1 MNTQQRAILS
11 KARRLLAMDSRWI
24 TVKPNGAENKGSPVK
39 IDESGRI
46 EAGMGGKFNGEKI
59 NEVRKSFVGA
69 KPPSKEHL
77 AAVAKPKYEKK
88 PPAKVKLKET
98 HIQIKEPIKAEKSIF
113 GGYWVEGMPENSSI
127 DRNDVT
133 VKNGYIVGVRKG
145 LEQAMSRELR
155 RTIETVGEA
164 QPLSEKTLVKQKA
177 EADAK
182 AEREAQSERR
192 AAIMVALLRGEMTP
206 EVIEYLE
213 HIGKQ
218 AETSVA
224 SIPATTAASSTG
236 VQSKTS
242 IQEKIKQS
250 KINKGGEGAESRK
263 AISFPQEIKKLVS
276 ESKEGGYDFS
286 RTDREVAVNFAKN
299 VLMIG
304 RKGGSTFKMFSD
316 LANHSW
322 QREVFDARSL
332 GLWGD
337 AEKYAK
343 EGLLEEID
351 GNTYKYKFTEQGAF
365 LARKALLEAKGRIE
379 KRVVAKSATA
389 VSKNLEEKADT
400 GNNKKAEKA
409 ANKAKKEQDGTKTNI
424 GHIAKETEK
433 AVMVNAL
440 CEVAGHDKP
449 IKVGVWFPKSRLV
462 NGNAPIDLIRQ
473 KEREL
478 SEKFRGGLSGYE
490 LDGASEEPEDKAYLQ
505 HKPKSSSNSNGGT
518 ILNVPYKQRNIAKQF
533 GAKWDAEKKTWYI
546 PEGEEVPPQIKYLIA
561 KDSMCMMAQDRSLR
575 SYDQD
580 GRLHVESSN
589 ISKATVNPYYGS
601 EIPNYQQLGL
611 EPKKVY
617 YLLRDPEE
625 LEKAAPTFNNLPLLS
640 KHIPVSADEP
650 QKDVIVGTTGSDA
663 KFEDGYLK
671 CSLAVWDSEAIAGI
685 ESGEQVELSSAY
697 HYTADMTAG
706 EFEGRHYDG
715 VMRDI
720 VGNHVA
726 LVDVG
731 RAGRDVVVSDADPFH
746 ERKIMKLKAGAKA
759 RIQAAVQPLLAQDAE
774 LSPDELLQV
783 IGSLTNEVQTA
794 EDDGEDLPPENVENV
809 GTDEDE
815 PEDGDNNSAPA
826 EPEELAEDEEPEAP
840 EGGAPKPAQDAAISK
855 MAMDAAIKRAVE
867 AERKR
872 SQALATAQRE
882 VAHIVGDVAMD
893 NAADV
898 YKFALEQS
906 GIDVTGVHP
915 SAYRAMVGMLGKPK
929 QPMAQDAAK
938 TAEQFPGL
946 SRIRKA

>member
-11 KARRLLAMDSRWI
+11 KSRRLLAMDAEWDESKHPRAENGQFGNGRLNLPENPTRGDLRRAAKQWLSENLQGKTVPTSDGKKVTFNRNDSTDHLSFNASRSKLHAQAVTFVADVFQTGRFI
-24 TVKPNGAENKGSPVK
+24 GREELAHERKDNFVAFHKYQKQVEIDGYRVLLEAAAGELPNGELEAVDEMIAYNQRLAGKEKVGNAPASIETAKDNGQAAGFVSYADKHTPFAEDGQV
-39 IDESGRI
+39 
-46 EAGMGGKFNGEKI
+46 
-59 NEVRKSFVGA
+59 
-69 KPPSKEHL
+69 H
-77 AAVAKPKYEKK
+77 
-88 PPAKVKLKET
+88 
-98 HIQIKEPIKAEKSIF
+98 
-113 GGYWVEGMPENSSI
+113 
-127 DRNDVT
+127 
-133 VKNGYIVGVRKG
+133 
-145 LEQAMSRELR
+145 
-155 RTIETVGEA
+155 ETVGYI
-164 QPLSEKTLVKQKA
+164 
-177 EADAK
+177 
-182 AEREAQSERR
+182 R
-192 AAIMVALLRGEMTP
+192 IM
-206 EVIEYLE
+206 
-213 HIGKQ
+213 
-218 AETSVA
+218 
-224 SIPATTAASSTG
+224 
-236 VQSKTS
+236 
-242 IQEKIKQS
+242 KI
-250 KINKGGEGAESRK
+250 
-263 AISFPQEIKKLVS
+263 
-276 ESKEGGYDFS
+276 
-286 RTDREVAVNFAKN
+286 TDQN
-299 VLMIG
+299 G
-304 RKGGSTFKMFSD
+304 RD
-316 LANHSW
+316 
-322 QREVFDARSL
+322 V
-332 GLWGD
+332 
-337 AEKYAK
+337 
-343 EGLLEEID
+343 
-351 GNTYKYKFTEQGAF
+351 
-365 LARKALLEAKGRIE
+365 
-379 KRVVAKSATA
+379 
-389 VSKNLEEKADT
+389 
-400 GNNKKAEKA
+400 
-409 ANKAKKEQDGTKTNI
+409 TKTYD
-424 GHIAKETEK
+424 E
-433 AVMVNAL
+433 
-440 CEVAGHDKP
+440 D
-449 IKVGVWFPKSRLV
+449 RLS
-462 NGNAPIDLIRQ
+462 L
-473 KEREL
+473 
-478 SEKFRGGLSGYE
+478 
-490 LDGASEEPEDKAYLQ
+490 
-505 HKPKSSSNSNGGT
+505 
-518 ILNVPYKQRNIAKQF
+518 
-533 GAKWDAEKKTWYI
+533 
-546 PEGEEVPPQIKYLIA
+546 
-561 KDSMCMMAQDRSLR
+561 AQDRSLR

-650 QKDVIVGTTGSDA
+650 QKEVIAGTTGSDTVF
-663 KFEDGYLK
+663 KDGYLK
-671 CSLAVWDSEAIAGI
+671 CSLAVWDAEAIAGI

-697 HYTADMTAG
+697 YYTADMTAG

-746 ERKIMKLKAGAKA
+746 ERKTMKLKAGAKA

-815 PEDGDNNSAPA
+815 PEDGENNPAPA
-826 EPEELAEDEEPEAP
+826 EPEEPAEDEEPEAP

-938 TAEQFPGL
+938 TAEKFPGL

>member
-11 KARRLLAMDSRWI
+11 KARRMLAIDSRWI

-69 KPPSKEHL
+69 KTPSKEHL
-77 AAVAKPKYEKK
+77 AAVAKPKSEKK

-145 LEQAMSRELR
+145 LEQAMSRELG

-164 QPLSEKTLVKQKA
+164 QPLSEKTLAKQKA
-177 EADAK
+177 EAEAK

-206 EVIEYLE
+206 DVIEYLE

-224 SIPATTAASSTG
+224 SRPETTA
-236 VQSKTS
+236 KDRLS
-242 IQEKIKQS
+242 I
-250 KINKGGEGAESRK
+250 
-263 AISFPQEIKKLVS
+263 
-276 ESKEGGYDFS
+276 
-286 RTDREVAVNFAKN
+286 
-299 VLMIG
+299 
-304 RKGGSTFKMFSD
+304 
-316 LANHSW
+316 
-322 QREVFDARSL
+322 
-332 GLWGD
+332 
-337 AEKYAK
+337 
-343 EGLLEEID
+343 
-351 GNTYKYKFTEQGAF
+351 
-365 LARKALLEAKGRIE
+365 
-379 KRVVAKSATA
+379 
-389 VSKNLEEKADT
+389 
-400 GNNKKAEKA
+400 
-409 ANKAKKEQDGTKTNI
+409 
-424 GHIAKETEK
+424 
-433 AVMVNAL
+433 
-440 CEVAGHDKP
+440 
-449 IKVGVWFPKSRLV
+449 
-462 NGNAPIDLIRQ
+462 
-473 KEREL
+473 
-478 SEKFRGGLSGYE
+478 
-490 LDGASEEPEDKAYLQ
+490 
-505 HKPKSSSNSNGGT
+505 
-518 ILNVPYKQRNIAKQF
+518 
-533 GAKWDAEKKTWYI
+533 
-546 PEGEEVPPQIKYLIA
+546 
-561 KDSMCMMAQDRSLR
+561 AQDRSLR

-650 QKDVIVGTTGSDA
+650 QKEVIAGTTGSDTV
-663 KFEDGYLK
+663 FEDGYLK
-671 CSLAVWDSEAIAGI
+671 CSLAVWDAEAIAGI

-783 IGSLTNEVQTA
+783 IGSLTNEVKTA

-815 PEDGDNNSAPA
+815 PEDGENNPA
-826 EPEELAEDEEPEAP
+826 LTEPEEPAEDEEPEEP

-855 MAMDAAIKRAVE
+855 MAMDVAIKRAVE

>member
-1 MNTQQRAILS
+1 MMENIPNNLPENAEFPHQSPLQSETAHDGGRPSENGRLNLPENPTRGDLRRAAKQWLS
-11 KARRLLAMDSRWI
+11 ENLQGKTIPTSDGKKVTFNRNDSTDHLSFNASRSKLHAQAVTFVADVFQTGKFIGREELAHERKDNFVAFHKYQKQVEIDSYRVLLEAAAGEL
-24 TVKPNGAENKGSPVK
+24 PNGELEAVDEMIAYNQRLAGKEKVGNAPASIETAKDSDQAAGFVSYADNHTPFAEDG
-39 IDESGRI
+39 
-46 EAGMGGKFNGEKI
+46 
-59 NEVRKSFVGA
+59 
-69 KPPSKEHL
+69 
-77 AAVAKPKYEKK
+77 
-88 PPAKVKLKET
+88 
-98 HIQIKEPIKAEKSIF
+98 
-113 GGYWVEGMPENSSI
+113 
-127 DRNDVT
+127 
-133 VKNGYIVGVRKG
+133 
-145 LEQAMSRELR
+145 QAP
-155 RTIETVGEA
+155 ETVGYI
-164 QPLSEKTLVKQKA
+164 
-177 EADAK
+177 
-182 AEREAQSERR
+182 R
-192 AAIMVALLRGEMTP
+192 IM
-206 EVIEYLE
+206 
-213 HIGKQ
+213 
-218 AETSVA
+218 
-224 SIPATTAASSTG
+224 
-236 VQSKTS
+236 
-242 IQEKIKQS
+242 KI
-250 KINKGGEGAESRK
+250 
-263 AISFPQEIKKLVS
+263 
-276 ESKEGGYDFS
+276 
-286 RTDREVAVNFAKN
+286 TD
-299 VLMIG
+299 
-304 RKGGSTFKMFSD
+304 
-316 LANHSW
+316 
-322 QREVFDARSL
+322 Q
-332 GLWGD
+332 
-337 AEKYAK
+337 
-343 EGLLEEID
+343 
-351 GNTYKYKFTEQGAF
+351 
-365 LARKALLEAKGRIE
+365 KGRD
-379 KRVVAKSATA
+379 V
-389 VSKNLEEKADT
+389 T
-400 GNNKKAEKA
+400 GTYDE
-409 ANKAKKEQDGTKTNI
+409 G
-424 GHIAKETEK
+424 
-433 AVMVNAL
+433 
-440 CEVAGHDKP
+440 
-449 IKVGVWFPKSRLV
+449 RLS
-462 NGNAPIDLIRQ
+462 I
-473 KEREL
+473 
-478 SEKFRGGLSGYE
+478 
-490 LDGASEEPEDKAYLQ
+490 
-505 HKPKSSSNSNGGT
+505 
-518 ILNVPYKQRNIAKQF
+518 
-533 GAKWDAEKKTWYI
+533 
-546 PEGEEVPPQIKYLIA
+546 
-561 KDSMCMMAQDRSLR
+561 AQDRSLR

-611 EPKKVY
+611 DPKKVY

-650 QKDVIVGTTGSDA
+650 QKEVIAGTTGSDTVF
-663 KFEDGYLK
+663 KDGYLK
-671 CSLAVWDSEAIAGI
+671 CSLAVWDAEAIAGI

-706 EFEGRHYDG
+706 EFEGRYYDG

-731 RAGRDVVVSDADPFH
+731 RAGRDVVVSDSDPFY
-746 ERKIMKLKAGAKA
+746 ERKTMKLKAGAKA

-815 PEDGDNNSAPA
+815 PEDGENNPTPA
-826 EPEELAEDEEPEAP
+826 EPEEPAEDEEPEAP

>member
-46 EAGMGGKFNGEKI
+46 EAGIGGKFNGEKI

-69 KPPSKEHL
+69 KTPSKEHL
-77 AAVAKPKYEKK
+77 AAVAKPKSEKK
-88 PPAKVKLKET
+88 PTAKVKLKET

-145 LEQAMSRELR
+145 LEQAMSRELG

-164 QPLSEKTLVKQKA
+164 QPLSEKTLAKQKA

-182 AEREAQSERR
+182 AEEYKQIQQNARNAVR
-192 AAIMVALLRGEMTP
+192 ALLAREGR
-206 EVIEYLE
+206 V
-213 HIGKQ
+213 
-218 AETSVA
+218 
-224 SIPATTAASSTG
+224 TAPT
-236 VQSKTS
+236 
-242 IQEKIKQS
+242 
-250 KINKGGEGAESRK
+250 
-263 AISFPQEIKKLVS
+263 
-276 ESKEGGYDFS
+276 
-286 RTDREVAVNFAKN
+286 
-299 VLMIG
+299 
-304 RKGGSTFKMFSD
+304 
-316 LANHSW
+316 
-322 QREVFDARSL
+322 
-332 GLWGD
+332 
-337 AEKYAK
+337 
-343 EGLLEEID
+343 
-351 GNTYKYKFTEQGAF
+351 
-365 LARKALLEAKGRIE
+365 
-379 KRVVAKSATA
+379 ATA
-389 VSKNLEEKADT
+389 KD
-400 GNNKKAEKA
+400 
-409 ANKAKKEQDGTKTNI
+409 
-424 GHIAKETEK
+424 
-433 AVMVNAL
+433 
-440 CEVAGHDKP
+440 
-449 IKVGVWFPKSRLV
+449 RLS
-462 NGNAPIDLIRQ
+462 L
-473 KEREL
+473 
-478 SEKFRGGLSGYE
+478 
-490 LDGASEEPEDKAYLQ
+490 
-505 HKPKSSSNSNGGT
+505 
-518 ILNVPYKQRNIAKQF
+518 
-533 GAKWDAEKKTWYI
+533 
-546 PEGEEVPPQIKYLIA
+546 
-561 KDSMCMMAQDRSLR
+561 AQDRSLR

-611 EPKKVY
+611 DPKKVY

-650 QKDVIVGTTGSDA
+650 QKEVIAGTTGSDTVF
-663 KFEDGYLK
+663 KDGYLK
-671 CSLAVWDSEAIAGI
+671 CSLAVWDAEAIAGI

-706 EFEGRHYDG
+706 EFEGQHYDG

-731 RAGRDVVVSDADPFH
+731 RAGRDVVVSDSDPFC
-746 ERKIMKLKAGAKA
+746 ERKTMKLKAGAKA
-759 RIQAAVQPLLAQDAE
+759 RIQAAVKPLLAQDAE

-794 EDDGEDLPPENVENV
+794 EDDGEDLPPENVEDV

-815 PEDGDNNSAPA
+815 PEDGENNPAPT
-826 EPEELAEDEEPEAP
+826 EPEEPAEDEEPEAP

>member
-11 KARRLLAMDSRWI
+11 KARRLLAIDTEWDESKHPRAENGQFGSGRPSENGRLNLPENPTRGDLRRAAKQWLSENLQGKTIPTSDGKKVTFNRNDSTDHLSFNASRSKLHAQAVTFVADVFQTGKFI
-24 TVKPNGAENKGSPVK
+24 GREELAHERKDNFVAFHKYQKQVEIDSYRVLLEAAAGELPNGELEAVDEMIAYNQRLAGKEKVGNTPASIETAKDSDQAAGFVSYADNHTPFAEDG
-39 IDESGRI
+39 
-46 EAGMGGKFNGEKI
+46 
-59 NEVRKSFVGA
+59 
-69 KPPSKEHL
+69 
-77 AAVAKPKYEKK
+77 
-88 PPAKVKLKET
+88 
-98 HIQIKEPIKAEKSIF
+98 
-113 GGYWVEGMPENSSI
+113 
-127 DRNDVT
+127 
-133 VKNGYIVGVRKG
+133 
-145 LEQAMSRELR
+145 QAP
-155 RTIETVGEA
+155 ETVGYI
-164 QPLSEKTLVKQKA
+164 
-177 EADAK
+177 
-182 AEREAQSERR
+182 R
-192 AAIMVALLRGEMTP
+192 IM
-206 EVIEYLE
+206 
-213 HIGKQ
+213 
-218 AETSVA
+218 
-224 SIPATTAASSTG
+224 
-236 VQSKTS
+236 
-242 IQEKIKQS
+242 KI
-250 KINKGGEGAESRK
+250 
-263 AISFPQEIKKLVS
+263 
-276 ESKEGGYDFS
+276 
-286 RTDREVAVNFAKN
+286 TDQN
-299 VLMIG
+299 
-304 RKGGSTFKMFSD
+304 
-316 LANHSW
+316 
-322 QREVFDARSL
+322 
-332 GLWGD
+332 
-337 AEKYAK
+337 
-343 EGLLEEID
+343 
-351 GNTYKYKFTEQGAF
+351 
-365 LARKALLEAKGRIE
+365 
-379 KRVVAKSATA
+379 
-389 VSKNLEEKADT
+389 
-400 GNNKKAEKA
+400 
-409 ANKAKKEQDGTKTNI
+409 
-424 GHIAKETEK
+424 
-433 AVMVNAL
+433 
-440 CEVAGHDKP
+440 GHD
-449 IKVGVWFPKSRLV
+449 VTGTYDEGRLS
-462 NGNAPIDLIRQ
+462 I
-473 KEREL
+473 
-478 SEKFRGGLSGYE
+478 
-490 LDGASEEPEDKAYLQ
+490 
-505 HKPKSSSNSNGGT
+505 
-518 ILNVPYKQRNIAKQF
+518 
-533 GAKWDAEKKTWYI
+533 
-546 PEGEEVPPQIKYLIA
+546 
-561 KDSMCMMAQDRSLR
+561 AQDRSLR

-650 QKDVIVGTTGSDA
+650 QKEVIAGTTGSDTV
-663 KFEDGYLK
+663 FEDGYLK
-671 CSLAVWDSEAIAGI
+671 CSLAVWDAEAIAGI

-706 EFEGRHYDG
+706 EFEGRHYDD

-731 RAGRDVVVSDADPFH
+731 RAGRDVVVSDSDPFY
-746 ERKIMKLKAGAKA
+746 ERKTMKLKAGAKA
-759 RIQAAVQPLLAQDAE
+759 RIQAALKPLLAQDAE

-783 IGSLTNEVQTA
+783 IGSLTNEMQTA

-815 PEDGDNNSAPA
+815 PEDGENNPSPA
-826 EPEELAEDEEPEAP
+826 EPEEPAEDEEPEAP

-855 MAMDAAIKRAVE
+855 MAMDAAIKHAVE

>member
-11 KARRLLAMDSRWI
+11 KARRMLAMDAEWDESKHPRAENGQFGSDRPSENGRLNLPENPTRGDLRRAAKQWLSENLQGKTVPTSDGKKVTFNRNDSTDHLSFNASRSKLHAQAVTFVADVFQTGRFI
-24 TVKPNGAENKGSPVK
+24 GREELAHERKDNFVAFHKYQKQVEIDGYRVLLEAAAGELPNGELEAVDEMIAYNQRLAGKEKVGNAPASIETAKDNGQAAGFVSYVDNHTPFAEDG
-39 IDESGRI
+39 
-46 EAGMGGKFNGEKI
+46 
-59 NEVRKSFVGA
+59 
-69 KPPSKEHL
+69 
-77 AAVAKPKYEKK
+77 
-88 PPAKVKLKET
+88 
-98 HIQIKEPIKAEKSIF
+98 
-113 GGYWVEGMPENSSI
+113 
-127 DRNDVT
+127 
-133 VKNGYIVGVRKG
+133 
-145 LEQAMSRELR
+145 QAP
-155 RTIETVGEA
+155 ETVGYIRIMKITDQNGRDVTGAYDEGR
-164 QPLSEKTLVKQKA
+164 LS
-177 EADAK
+177 
-182 AEREAQSERR
+182 
-192 AAIMVALLRGEMTP
+192 I
-206 EVIEYLE
+206 
-213 HIGKQ
+213 
-218 AETSVA
+218 
-224 SIPATTAASSTG
+224 
-236 VQSKTS
+236 
-242 IQEKIKQS
+242 
-250 KINKGGEGAESRK
+250 
-263 AISFPQEIKKLVS
+263 
-276 ESKEGGYDFS
+276 
-286 RTDREVAVNFAKN
+286 
-299 VLMIG
+299 
-304 RKGGSTFKMFSD
+304 
-316 LANHSW
+316 
-322 QREVFDARSL
+322 
-332 GLWGD
+332 
-337 AEKYAK
+337 
-343 EGLLEEID
+343 
-351 GNTYKYKFTEQGAF
+351 
-365 LARKALLEAKGRIE
+365 
-379 KRVVAKSATA
+379 
-389 VSKNLEEKADT
+389 
-400 GNNKKAEKA
+400 
-409 ANKAKKEQDGTKTNI
+409 
-424 GHIAKETEK
+424 
-433 AVMVNAL
+433 
-440 CEVAGHDKP
+440 
-449 IKVGVWFPKSRLV
+449 
-462 NGNAPIDLIRQ
+462 
-473 KEREL
+473 
-478 SEKFRGGLSGYE
+478 
-490 LDGASEEPEDKAYLQ
+490 
-505 HKPKSSSNSNGGT
+505 
-518 ILNVPYKQRNIAKQF
+518 
-533 GAKWDAEKKTWYI
+533 
-546 PEGEEVPPQIKYLIA
+546 
-561 KDSMCMMAQDRSLR
+561 AQDRSLR

-625 LEKAAPTFNNLPLLS
+625 LKKAAPTFNNLPLLS

-650 QKDVIVGTTGSDA
+650 QKEVIAGTTGSDTVF
-663 KFEDGYLK
+663 KDGYLK
-671 CSLAVWDSEAIAGI
+671 CSLAVWDAEAIAGI

-731 RAGRDVVVSDADPFH
+731 RAGRDVVVSDADPFY
-746 ERKIMKLKAGAKA
+746 ERKTMKLKAGAKA

-815 PEDGDNNSAPA
+815 PEDGENNPA
-826 EPEELAEDEEPEAP
+826 LTEPEEPAEDEEPEAP

-855 MAMDAAIKRAVE
+855 IAMDAAIKRAVE

>member
-1 MNTQQRAILS
+1 MNTRQRAILS
-11 KARRLLAMDSRWI
+11 KARRLLAMDAEWDESKHPRAENGQFGSGRPSENGRLNLPENPTRGDLRRAAKQWLSENLQGKTIPTSDGKKVTFNRNDSTDHLSFNASRSKLHAQAVTFVADVFQTGKFI
-24 TVKPNGAENKGSPVK
+24 GREELAHERKDNFVAFHKYQKQVEIDDYRVLLEAAAGELPNGELEAV
-39 IDESGRI
+39 DEMIAYNQRLAGKEKVGNAPASI
-46 EAGMGGKFNGEKI
+46 EAAKDSDQAAG
-59 NEVRKSFVGA
+59 FVPYA
-69 KPPSKEHL
+69 DNHTPF
-77 AAVAKPKYEKK
+77 
-88 PPAKVKLKET
+88 
-98 HIQIKEPIKAEKSIF
+98 AED
-113 GGYWVEGMPENSSI
+113 G
-127 DRNDVT
+127 
-133 VKNGYIVGVRKG
+133 
-145 LEQAMSRELR
+145 QAP
-155 RTIETVGEA
+155 ETVGYIRIMKITDQNGRDVTGTYDEGR
-164 QPLSEKTLVKQKA
+164 LS
-177 EADAK
+177 
-182 AEREAQSERR
+182 
-192 AAIMVALLRGEMTP
+192 I
-206 EVIEYLE
+206 
-213 HIGKQ
+213 
-218 AETSVA
+218 
-224 SIPATTAASSTG
+224 
-236 VQSKTS
+236 
-242 IQEKIKQS
+242 
-250 KINKGGEGAESRK
+250 
-263 AISFPQEIKKLVS
+263 
-276 ESKEGGYDFS
+276 
-286 RTDREVAVNFAKN
+286 
-299 VLMIG
+299 
-304 RKGGSTFKMFSD
+304 
-316 LANHSW
+316 
-322 QREVFDARSL
+322 
-332 GLWGD
+332 
-337 AEKYAK
+337 
-343 EGLLEEID
+343 
-351 GNTYKYKFTEQGAF
+351 
-365 LARKALLEAKGRIE
+365 
-379 KRVVAKSATA
+379 
-389 VSKNLEEKADT
+389 
-400 GNNKKAEKA
+400 
-409 ANKAKKEQDGTKTNI
+409 
-424 GHIAKETEK
+424 
-433 AVMVNAL
+433 
-440 CEVAGHDKP
+440 
-449 IKVGVWFPKSRLV
+449 
-462 NGNAPIDLIRQ
+462 
-473 KEREL
+473 
-478 SEKFRGGLSGYE
+478 
-490 LDGASEEPEDKAYLQ
+490 
-505 HKPKSSSNSNGGT
+505 
-518 ILNVPYKQRNIAKQF
+518 
-533 GAKWDAEKKTWYI
+533 
-546 PEGEEVPPQIKYLIA
+546 
-561 KDSMCMMAQDRSLR
+561 AQDRSLR

-650 QKDVIVGTTGSDA
+650 QKEVIAGTTGSDTVF
-663 KFEDGYLK
+663 KDGYLK
-671 CSLAVWDSEAIAGI
+671 CSLAVWDAEAIAGI

-815 PEDGDNNSAPA
+815 PEDGDTNTAPT
-826 EPEELAEDEEPEAP
+826 EPEEPAEDEEPEEP

>member
-11 KARRLLAMDSRWI
+11 KASRLLAMDSRWI

-46 EAGMGGKFNGEKI
+46 EAGMGGKFKGEKI
-59 NEVRKSFVGA
+59 SEIRKSFVGP
-69 KPPSKEHL
+69 KTPGKEHLKEHL
-77 AAVAKPKYEKK
+77 AAAAKPKSEKK

-98 HIQIKEPIKAEKSIF
+98 HIQIKEPIKTEKSIF
-113 GGYWVEGMPENSSI
+113 GGYWVEGMPENSTI

-133 VKNGYIVGVRKG
+133 VKNGHIVGVRKG
-145 LEQAMSRELR
+145 LEQAMSRELG

-164 QPLSEKTLVKQKA
+164 QPLSEKTLAKQKMEA
-177 EADAK
+177 EAK

-213 HIGKQ
+213 HIGKK
-218 AETSVA
+218 AKTSVA
-224 SIPATTAASSTG
+224 SRPATTA
-236 VQSKTS
+236 K
-242 IQEKIKQS
+242 
-250 KINKGGEGAESRK
+250 
-263 AISFPQEIKKLVS
+263 
-276 ESKEGGYDFS
+276 
-286 RTDREVAVNFAKN
+286 DR
-299 VLMIG
+299 L
-304 RKGGSTFKMFSD
+304 
-316 LANHSW
+316 
-322 QREVFDARSL
+322 SL
-332 GLWGD
+332 
-337 AEKYAK
+337 
-343 EGLLEEID
+343 
-351 GNTYKYKFTEQGAF
+351 
-365 LARKALLEAKGRIE
+365 
-379 KRVVAKSATA
+379 
-389 VSKNLEEKADT
+389 
-400 GNNKKAEKA
+400 
-409 ANKAKKEQDGTKTNI
+409 
-424 GHIAKETEK
+424 
-433 AVMVNAL
+433 
-440 CEVAGHDKP
+440 
-449 IKVGVWFPKSRLV
+449 
-462 NGNAPIDLIRQ
+462 
-473 KEREL
+473 
-478 SEKFRGGLSGYE
+478 
-490 LDGASEEPEDKAYLQ
+490 
-505 HKPKSSSNSNGGT
+505 
-518 ILNVPYKQRNIAKQF
+518 
-533 GAKWDAEKKTWYI
+533 
-546 PEGEEVPPQIKYLIA
+546 
-561 KDSMCMMAQDRSLR
+561 AQDRSLR

-589 ISKATVNPYYGS
+589 ISKAAVNPYYGS

-640 KHIPVSADEP
+640 RHIPVSADEP
-650 QKDVIVGTTGSDA
+650 QKEVIAGTTGSDTVF
-663 KFEDGYLK
+663 KDGYLK
-671 CSLAVWDSEAIAGI
+671 CSLAVWDAEAIAGI

-697 HYTADMTAG
+697 HYAADMTAG

-746 ERKIMKLKAGAKA
+746 VSTHRAAHKAHPACCPDSAGMPSRTSPDSIAPIGEFTTGKETLMKLKAGAKA

-794 EDDGEDLPPENVENV
+794 EDDGEDLPPENVEDV

-815 PEDGDNNSAPA
+815 PEDGENNPAPT
-826 EPEELAEDEEPEAP
+826 EPEEPAEDEEPEAP

>member
-1 MNTQQRAILS
+1 MRAEQRNILQR
-11 KARRLLAMDSRWI
+11 ARRLLAMDAEWDESKYPR
-24 TVKPNGAENKGSPVK
+24 AENGQFGKGSKTETPEEKSVVK
-39 IDESGRI
+39 AERKATNFQQAREQAKAFQGKRLVNESSG
-46 EAGMGGKFNGEKI
+46 
-59 NEVRKSFVGA
+59 
-69 KPPSKEHL
+69 L
-77 AAVAKPKYEKK
+77 AAVA
-88 PPAKVKLKET
+88 
-98 HIQIKEPIKAEKSIF
+98 SR
-113 GGYWVEGMPENSSI
+113 NSL
-127 DRNDVT
+127 D
-133 VKNGYIVGVRKG
+133 K
-145 LEQAMSRELR
+145 M
-155 RTIETVGEA
+155 
-164 QPLSEKTLVKQKA
+164 LS
-177 EADAK
+177 
-182 AEREAQSERR
+182 
-192 AAIMVALLRGEMTP
+192 G
-206 EVIEYLE
+206 
-213 HIGKQ
+213 
-218 AETSVA
+218 
-224 SIPATTAASSTG
+224 
-236 VQSKTS
+236 
-242 IQEKIKQS
+242 
-250 KINKGGEGAESRK
+250 
-263 AISFPQEIKKLVS
+263 
-276 ESKEGGYDFS
+276 
-286 RTDREVAVNFAKN
+286 
-299 VLMIG
+299 
-304 RKGGSTFKMFSD
+304 
-316 LANHSW
+316 
-322 QREVFDARSL
+322 
-332 GLWGD
+332 
-337 AEKYAK
+337 
-343 EGLLEEID
+343 
-351 GNTYKYKFTEQGAF
+351 
-365 LARKALLEAKGRIE
+365 
-379 KRVVAKSATA
+379 
-389 VSKNLEEKADT
+389 
-400 GNNKKAEKA
+400 
-409 ANKAKKEQDGTKTNI
+409 
-424 GHIAKETEK
+424 K
-433 AVMVNAL
+433 AV
-440 CEVAGHDKP
+440 G
-449 IKVGVWFPKSRLV
+449 
-462 NGNAPIDLIRQ
+462 
-473 KEREL
+473 
-478 SEKFRGGLSGYE
+478 
-490 LDGASEEPEDKAYLQ
+490 
-505 HKPKSSSNSNGGT
+505 KSSSPVLHSLAVANADKLYESAVYGWSKPDNRGSEAIVAIHRLFSVLDTGDGK
-518 ILNVPYKQRNIAKQF
+518 YIAKLTVKETARSEQENKYYTIEAIDLNEKSPAAQWVDSTVQAD
-533 GAKWDAEKKTWYI
+533 GLDPTSIRSVGDILSLAKTVEQNNMKTRDKNTI
-546 PEGEEVPPQIKYLIA
+546 
-561 KDSMCMMAQDRSLR
+561 AQDSAR
-575 SYDQD
+575 SYDKD
-580 GRLHVESSN
+580 GRLHVAVSN

-650 QKDVIVGTTGSDA
+650 QKEVIAGTTGSDTV
-663 KFEDGYLK
+663 FEDGYLK
-671 CSLAVWDSEAIAGI
+671 CSLAVWDAEAIAGI

-706 EFEGRHYDG
+706 EFEGRHYDD

-731 RAGRDVVVSDADPFH
+731 RAGRDVVVSDADPFC
-746 ERKIMKLKAGAKA
+746 ERKTMKLKAGAKA

-815 PEDGDNNSAPA
+815 PEDGENNPAPA
-826 EPEELAEDEEPEAP
+826 EPEEPAEDEEPEAP

>member
-69 KPPSKEHL
+69 KTPSKEHL
-77 AAVAKPKYEKK
+77 AATNA
-88 PPAKVKLKET
+88 T
-98 HIQIKEPIKAEKSIF
+98 KS
-113 GGYWVEGMPENSSI
+113 
-127 DRNDVT
+127 
-133 VKNGYIVGVRKG
+133 
-145 LEQAMSRELR
+145 
-155 RTIETVGEA
+155 
-164 QPLSEKTLVKQKA
+164 
-177 EADAK
+177 
-182 AEREAQSERR
+182 
-192 AAIMVALLRGEMTP
+192 
-206 EVIEYLE
+206 
-213 HIGKQ
+213 
-218 AETSVA
+218 
-224 SIPATTAASSTG
+224 
-236 VQSKTS
+236 QSKTS

-250 KINKGGEGAESRK
+250 AAVAKNEVGAASQGKPKTPAAQAKATAISYVQENKKRFQQGGLDFRNMDEKTAGEFGKNLEGLRKHEGEFKRIADHLASVHNGYQPNSFDFRGVMKAEDLSKYVSAGILKEDPSSKSGWGYFFTDEGAALGSQIIRRK
-263 AISFPQEIKKLVS
+263 VVS
-276 ESKEGGYDFS
+276 
-286 RTDREVAVNFAKN
+286 
-299 VLMIG
+299 
-304 RKGGSTFKMFSD
+304 
-316 LANHSW
+316 
-322 QREVFDARSL
+322 
-332 GLWGD
+332 
-337 AEKYAK
+337 
-343 EGLLEEID
+343 
-351 GNTYKYKFTEQGAF
+351 
-365 LARKALLEAKGRIE
+365 
-379 KRVVAKSATA
+379 KSAT
-389 VSKNLEEKADT
+389 T
-400 GNNKKAEKA
+400 
-409 ANKAKKEQDGTKTNI
+409 
-424 GHIAKETEK
+424 
-433 AVMVNAL
+433 
-440 CEVAGHDKP
+440 
-449 IKVGVWFPKSRLV
+449 
-462 NGNAPIDLIRQ
+462 
-473 KEREL
+473 
-478 SEKFRGGLSGYE
+478 
-490 LDGASEEPEDKAYLQ
+490 
-505 HKPKSSSNSNGGT
+505 
-518 ILNVPYKQRNIAKQF
+518 
-533 GAKWDAEKKTWYI
+533 
-546 PEGEEVPPQIKYLIA
+546 A
-561 KDSMCMMAQDRSLR
+561 KDRLSIAQDRSLR

-625 LEKAAPTFNNLPLLS
+625 LEKAAQTFNNLPLLS

-650 QKDVIVGTTGSDA
+650 QKEVIAGTTGSDTV
-663 KFEDGYLK
+663 FENGYLK
-671 CSLAVWDSEAIAGI
+671 CSLAVWDAEAITGI

-731 RAGRDVVVSDADPFH
+731 RAGRDVVVSDADPFNKK
-746 ERKIMKLKAGAKA
+746 ENTMKLKAGAKA

-783 IGSLTNEVQTA
+783 IGSLTDEVRTA
-794 EDDGEDLPPENVENV
+794 QDDGEDLPPENVENV

-815 PEDGDNNSAPA
+815 PEDGENNPAPT
-826 EPEELAEDEEPEAP
+826 EPEEPAEDEEPEAP

-855 MAMDAAIKRAVE
+855 MAMDAAIQEAVA

-872 SQALATAQRE
+872 AQALAAAQRE

-938 TAEQFPGL
+938 TAQQFPGL

>member
-11 KARRLLAMDSRWI
+11 KARRMLAMDAEWDESKHPRAENGQFGSDRPSENGRLNLPENPTRGDLRRAAKQWLSENLQGKTVPTSDGKKVTFNRNDSTDHLSFNASRSKLHAQAVTFVADVFQTGRFI
-24 TVKPNGAENKGSPVK
+24 GREELAHERKDNFVAFHKYQKQVEIDGYRVLLEAAAGELPNGELEAVDEMIAYNQRLAGKEKVGNAPASIETAKDNGQAAGFVSYVDNHTPFAEDG
-39 IDESGRI
+39 
-46 EAGMGGKFNGEKI
+46 
-59 NEVRKSFVGA
+59 
-69 KPPSKEHL
+69 
-77 AAVAKPKYEKK
+77 
-88 PPAKVKLKET
+88 
-98 HIQIKEPIKAEKSIF
+98 
-113 GGYWVEGMPENSSI
+113 
-127 DRNDVT
+127 
-133 VKNGYIVGVRKG
+133 
-145 LEQAMSRELR
+145 QAP
-155 RTIETVGEA
+155 ETVGYIRIMKITDQNGRDVTGAYDEGR
-164 QPLSEKTLVKQKA
+164 LS
-177 EADAK
+177 
-182 AEREAQSERR
+182 
-192 AAIMVALLRGEMTP
+192 I
-206 EVIEYLE
+206 
-213 HIGKQ
+213 
-218 AETSVA
+218 
-224 SIPATTAASSTG
+224 
-236 VQSKTS
+236 
-242 IQEKIKQS
+242 
-250 KINKGGEGAESRK
+250 
-263 AISFPQEIKKLVS
+263 
-276 ESKEGGYDFS
+276 
-286 RTDREVAVNFAKN
+286 
-299 VLMIG
+299 
-304 RKGGSTFKMFSD
+304 
-316 LANHSW
+316 
-322 QREVFDARSL
+322 
-332 GLWGD
+332 
-337 AEKYAK
+337 
-343 EGLLEEID
+343 
-351 GNTYKYKFTEQGAF
+351 
-365 LARKALLEAKGRIE
+365 
-379 KRVVAKSATA
+379 
-389 VSKNLEEKADT
+389 
-400 GNNKKAEKA
+400 
-409 ANKAKKEQDGTKTNI
+409 
-424 GHIAKETEK
+424 
-433 AVMVNAL
+433 
-440 CEVAGHDKP
+440 
-449 IKVGVWFPKSRLV
+449 
-462 NGNAPIDLIRQ
+462 
-473 KEREL
+473 
-478 SEKFRGGLSGYE
+478 
-490 LDGASEEPEDKAYLQ
+490 
-505 HKPKSSSNSNGGT
+505 
-518 ILNVPYKQRNIAKQF
+518 
-533 GAKWDAEKKTWYI
+533 
-546 PEGEEVPPQIKYLIA
+546 
-561 KDSMCMMAQDRSLR
+561 AQDRSLR

-617 YLLRDPEE
+617 YLLRDPKE

-650 QKDVIVGTTGSDA
+650 QKEVIAGTTGSDTVF
-663 KFEDGYLK
+663 KDGYLK
-671 CSLAVWDSEAIAGI
+671 CSLAVWDAEAIAGI

-731 RAGRDVVVSDADPFH
+731 RAGRDVVVSDADPFY

-815 PEDGDNNSAPA
+815 PEDGENNPAPA
-826 EPEELAEDEEPEAP
+826 EPEEPAEDEEPEEP

>member
-46 EAGMGGKFNGEKI
+46 EAGMGGKFNGKKI

-69 KPPSKEHL
+69 KTQSKEHL
-77 AAVAKPKYEKK
+77 AAAN
-88 PPAKVKLKET
+88 AT
-98 HIQIKEPIKAEKSIF
+98 
-113 GGYWVEGMPENSSI
+113 NS
-127 DRNDVT
+127 
-133 VKNGYIVGVRKG
+133 
-145 LEQAMSRELR
+145 
-155 RTIETVGEA
+155 
-164 QPLSEKTLVKQKA
+164 
-177 EADAK
+177 
-182 AEREAQSERR
+182 
-192 AAIMVALLRGEMTP
+192 
-206 EVIEYLE
+206 
-213 HIGKQ
+213 
-218 AETSVA
+218 
-224 SIPATTAASSTG
+224 
-236 VQSKTS
+236 QSKTS

-250 KINKGGEGAESRK
+250 AAVAKNEVGAASQGKSKTPAAQAKATAISYVQENKKRFQQGGLDFRNMDEKTAGEFGKNLEGLRKHEGEFKRISDHLASVHNGYQPNSFDFRGVMKAEDLSKYVSAGILKEDPSSKSGWGYFFTDEGAALGSQIIRRK
-263 AISFPQEIKKLVS
+263 IVS
-276 ESKEGGYDFS
+276 
-286 RTDREVAVNFAKN
+286 
-299 VLMIG
+299 
-304 RKGGSTFKMFSD
+304 
-316 LANHSW
+316 
-322 QREVFDARSL
+322 
-332 GLWGD
+332 
-337 AEKYAK
+337 
-343 EGLLEEID
+343 
-351 GNTYKYKFTEQGAF
+351 
-365 LARKALLEAKGRIE
+365 
-379 KRVVAKSATA
+379 KSAT
-389 VSKNLEEKADT
+389 T
-400 GNNKKAEKA
+400 
-409 ANKAKKEQDGTKTNI
+409 
-424 GHIAKETEK
+424 
-433 AVMVNAL
+433 
-440 CEVAGHDKP
+440 
-449 IKVGVWFPKSRLV
+449 
-462 NGNAPIDLIRQ
+462 
-473 KEREL
+473 
-478 SEKFRGGLSGYE
+478 
-490 LDGASEEPEDKAYLQ
+490 
-505 HKPKSSSNSNGGT
+505 
-518 ILNVPYKQRNIAKQF
+518 
-533 GAKWDAEKKTWYI
+533 
-546 PEGEEVPPQIKYLIA
+546 A
-561 KDSMCMMAQDRSLR
+561 KDRLSIAQDRSLR

-650 QKDVIVGTTGSDA
+650 QKEVIAGTTGSDTVF
-663 KFEDGYLK
+663 KDGYLK
-671 CSLAVWDSEAIAGI
+671 CSLAVWDAEAIAGI

-731 RAGRDVVVSDADPFH
+731 RAGRDVVVSDADPFY
-746 ERKIMKLKAGAKA
+746 ERKTMKLKAGAKA

-794 EDDGEDLPPENVENV
+794 EDDGEDLPPENVEDV

-815 PEDGDNNSAPA
+815 PEDGENNPAPT
-826 EPEELAEDEEPEAP
+826 EPEEPAEDEEPEAP

-893 NAADV
+893 SAEDV
-898 YKFALEQS
+898 YKFALEQH
-906 GIDVTGVHP
+906 GVDVAGVHP
-915 SAYRAMVGMLGKPK
+915 SAYRAMVGLIGKSKGGIAMDSANSASK
-929 QPMAQDAAK
+929 QFK
-938 TAEQFPGL
+938 GL
-946 SRIRKA
+946 NRIRKG